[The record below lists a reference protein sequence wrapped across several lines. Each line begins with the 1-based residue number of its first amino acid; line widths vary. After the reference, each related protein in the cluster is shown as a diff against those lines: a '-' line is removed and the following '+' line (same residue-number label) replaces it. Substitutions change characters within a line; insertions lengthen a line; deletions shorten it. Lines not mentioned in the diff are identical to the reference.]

1 MTVMSLSDPG
11 LLAAQKC
18 KRLWA
23 KLGNL
28 CASEP
33 SMRNGN
39 VALGTLE
46 HSQWQDAERAVGYDW
61 SVAFK
66 KMVTT
71 IPTTAAGAAEMIN
84 CFLESEND
92 MLSEPTIALLE
103 NLRRFLQGC
112 ESELAGGV
120 QCSARNAGIREA
132 EGAR

>member
-11 LLAAQKC
+11 LLAAQRC

-33 SMRNGN
+33 TMRNGN

-46 HSQWQDAERAVGYDW
+46 HSQWRDAERAVGYEW

-71 IPTTAAGAAEMIN
+71 LPTNRSRCDGDDQLLPGKRERYVERTNYRSPGKSTA
-84 CFLESEND
+84 F
-92 MLSEPTIALLE
+92 
-103 NLRRFLQGC
+103 
-112 ESELAGGV
+112 
-120 QCSARNAGIREA
+120 SARLRK
-132 EGAR
+132 

>member
-33 SMRNGN
+33 TMRNGN

-46 HSQWQDAERAVGYDW
+46 HSQWQDEERAVGYEW

-71 IPTTAAGAAEMIN
+71 VPTTAADQLLPGKRERHVERTNYRSPGKSAA
-84 CFLESEND
+84 F
-92 MLSEPTIALLE
+92 
-103 NLRRFLQGC
+103 
-112 ESELAGGV
+112 
-120 QCSARNAGIREA
+120 SARLRK
-132 EGAR
+132 

>member
-1 MTVMSLSDPG
+1 MTVMSLPDPD
-11 LLAAQKC
+11 LLAAQRC

-33 SMRNGN
+33 TMRSGN
-39 VALGTLE
+39 VAVGTLE
-46 HSQWQDAERAVGYDW
+46 HSQWQDAERAVGYEW

-71 IPTTAAGAAEMIN
+71 LPTTAAGAMEMIN

-112 ESELAGGV
+112 EV
-120 QCSARNAGIREA
+120 I
-132 EGAR
+132 

>member
-1 MTVMSLSDPG
+1 MAVMSLSDPG
-11 LLAAQKC
+11 LLAAQRC

-33 SMRNGN
+33 TMRNGN

-46 HSQWQDAERAVGYDW
+46 HSQWRDAERAVGYEW
-61 SVAFK
+61 SVA
-66 KMVTT
+66 
-71 IPTTAAGAAEMIN
+71 
-84 CFLESEND
+84 FLESEND